1 MFRAQFEIGK
11 ALGIKAL
18 HLFLGVWAG
27 VFCLGIFCLPT
38 GLAAV
43 EVVPSP
49 YFPQEQLP
57 APPEPP
63 VVRAAGDLLS
73 AQAGLS
79 SEELYSIGDPSP
91 EEQLYLE
98 LINRARANPTA
109 EGQLFYH
116 TTDPAVLSSYD
127 NRLWVVD
134 LEAMTNQ
141 FAEIPP
147 AQPLAMNARL
157 LAAARKH
164 SQNMFD
170 HIFQGHVGS
179 DGRTLADRVGAEGYP
194 YARLSENV
202 FAYAKSVWHGHAG
215 FEVDWGPGEG
225 GMQTGRGHR
234 TSIHN
239 GEFREI
245 GVGVILGTNEAPPE
259 PPVGPQLV
267 TQVFATAQG

>member
-1 MFRAQFEIGK
+1 MFRGQSEIGK

-202 FAYAKSVWHGHAG
+202 FAYAK
-215 FEVDWGPGEG
+215 
-225 GMQTGRGHR
+225 
-234 TSIHN
+234 
-239 GEFREI
+239 
-245 GVGVILGTNEAPPE
+245 
-259 PPVGPQLV
+259 
-267 TQVFATAQG
+267 